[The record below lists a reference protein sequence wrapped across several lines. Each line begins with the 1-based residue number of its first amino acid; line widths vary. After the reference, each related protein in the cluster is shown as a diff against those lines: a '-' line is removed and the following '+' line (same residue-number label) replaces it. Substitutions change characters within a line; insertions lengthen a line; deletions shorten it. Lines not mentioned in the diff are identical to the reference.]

1 MIEIK
6 ETKNCDSRVVKDP
19 EQLTEEAVEKDTNY
33 HIEAVEKCGVFIC
46 NKIKE
51 QFKEHDHTK
60 LGDDLPDFIKAMKAH
75 LSGKKFKDQPWW
87 KTHLTE
93 RHHLNDRVPDDVNLI
108 DVLELICDCVSA
120 GLARSGEVYDLKI
133 SDEVL
138 KKAFDNTAKMLMDNI
153 KVVKPEDAEKD
164 EASKLFKM
172 DLKED

>member
-19 EQLTEEAVEKDTNY
+19 EKLTEEAVEKDTHY
-33 HIEAVEKCGVFIC
+33 HIEAVKKCGDFIC
-46 NKIKE
+46 DKIKE

-60 LGDDLPDFIKAMKAH
+60 LGKDLPDFIKAMKAH

-87 KTHLTE
+87 KTHLAE
-93 RHHLNDRVPDDVNLI
+93 RHHLNDRVPDDVNLV

-133 SDEVL
+133 SDEVF

-172 DLKED
+172 NLRED